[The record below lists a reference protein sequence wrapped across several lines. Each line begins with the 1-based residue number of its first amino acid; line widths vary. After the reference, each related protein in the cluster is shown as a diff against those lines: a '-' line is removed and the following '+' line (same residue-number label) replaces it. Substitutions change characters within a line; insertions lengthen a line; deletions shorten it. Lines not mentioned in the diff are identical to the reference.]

1 MKIPRWLPLIAV
13 ALAFLIALGYV
24 VANPL
29 PANGY
34 GRPIYDVRTTLA
46 IAAGSSRTILM
57 AEGSV
62 VPSRSLI
69 LVVAGV
75 MNRQPGSDLSETA
88 YFRLTHAGATIA
100 QGDVSPLSESFETRV
115 ESGGATTRRC
125 SSAMTTRSILR
136 STTAP
141 SLRVRP
147 RPSSTSPRTSRSWS
161 PFLRWRSYGPP
172 STTRAA
178 AVPVSRSDRG
188 LAGGKR

>member
-1 MKIPRWLPLIAV
+1 MKISRWLPLIAV

-62 VPSRSLI
+62 VPSRSLS

-75 MNRQPGSDLSETA
+75 MNRQPGSDLSDTA
-88 YFRLTHAGATIA
+88 YFRLTLSVATIA
-100 QGDVSPLSESFETRV
+100 HGFFIQFSVSFV
-115 ESGGATTRRC
+115 Q
-125 SSAMTTRSILR
+125 
-136 STTAP
+136 
-141 SLRVRP
+141 
-147 RPSSTSPRTSRSWS
+147 W
-161 PFLRWRSYGPP
+161 Y
-172 STTRAA
+172 
-178 AVPVSRSDRG
+178 
-188 LAGGKR
+188 

>member
-1 MKIPRWLPLIAV
+1 MKISRWLPLIAV

-100 QGDVSPLSESFETRV
+100 QGDVSPFSESFETRV
-115 ESGGATTRRC
+115 ESGGADNPALFIRNDHAFDLTIDYRAFVTR
-125 SSAMTTRSILR
+125 
-136 STTAP
+136 
-141 SLRVRP
+141 
-147 RPSSTSPRTSRSWS
+147 
-161 PFLRWRSYGPP
+161 PP
-172 STTRAA
+172 STLEHFAPYLAVLVPLLAVAILWAA
-178 AVPVSRSDRG
+178 LHHPGGRRSG
-188 LAGGKR
+188 QPI